1 MAGEGVATRRGGR
14 RDGDI
19 SGSDQGSRAGSVAS
33 QDDAIERLRAE
44 AEQQRVAMEQQQLQH
59 AKDVQELKAQL
70 VAMAARPASTEVA
83 SGAEAARE
91 TSPPPPSSVSVVL
104 GSLFAGRTDTTVHLR
119 AEDFGVTADFLWLR
133 LTEKGKRGL
142 ALRRVIRLPIDAELV
157 CEGERSAL
165 PRVAQL
171 ARAYLEA
178 RREAH
183 AAAQRPLSEYLFQLP
198 GERRPTTT
206 SMAAWLERLLE
217 RLQVRAPPS
226 FAYLPHSIRSGTAS
240 AMAAIGIPRHIYVW
254 IGGWSPTSTTV
265 EKHYVDP
272 TVLPTASA
280 LRLYGWARARAYT
293 TDRPRW
299 ERRAPLPDPLL
310 EEVAPLDG
318 VDEEVAL
325 E

>member
-157 CEGERSAL
+157 SLHLELQDVRSVL
-165 PRVAQL
+165 TLRCL
-171 ARAYLEA
+171 ARFET
-178 RREAH
+178 
-183 AAAQRPLSEYLFQLP
+183 LFP
-198 GERRPTTT
+198 
-206 SMAAWLERLLE
+206 
-217 RLQVRAPPS
+217 QVAEDH
-226 FAYLPHSIRSGTAS
+226 FGQF
-240 AMAAIGIPRHIYVW
+240 
-254 IGGWSPTSTTV
+254 
-265 EKHYVDP
+265 
-272 TVLPTASA
+272 
-280 LRLYGWARARAYT
+280 
-293 TDRPRW
+293 
-299 ERRAPLPDPLL
+299 
-310 EEVAPLDG
+310 EEIT
-318 VDEEVAL
+318 
-325 E
+325 